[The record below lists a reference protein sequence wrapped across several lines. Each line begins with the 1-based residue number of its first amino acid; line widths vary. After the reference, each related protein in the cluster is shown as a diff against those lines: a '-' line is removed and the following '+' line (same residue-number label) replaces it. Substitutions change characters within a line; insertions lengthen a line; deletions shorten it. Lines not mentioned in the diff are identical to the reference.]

1 VLSQPPPSSETLFG
15 DAQRERET
23 VFFRVKARRQKIQ
36 EGGQLGEEKLITAF
50 RARSENKMCIFWC
63 AKELAGSQQQKSSV
77 SHKVVISPEI
87 RKKGKVILG
96 SKFLWCESVGKSI
109 VCGCAG
115 QSAQAQNEQREY
127 VFWKRDKSEHPE
139 SYPFHHT

>member
-1 VLSQPPPSSETLFG
+1 VLWH
-15 DAQRERET
+15 
-23 VFFRVKARRQKIQ
+23 FFPVKARRKKIQ

-63 AKELAGSQQQKSSV
+63 AQELAGSQQQQSSV

-109 VCGCAG
+109 MCGCAG
-115 QSAQAQNEQREY
+115 QSVQSA
-127 VFWKRDKSEHPE
+127 K
-139 SYPFHHT
+139 